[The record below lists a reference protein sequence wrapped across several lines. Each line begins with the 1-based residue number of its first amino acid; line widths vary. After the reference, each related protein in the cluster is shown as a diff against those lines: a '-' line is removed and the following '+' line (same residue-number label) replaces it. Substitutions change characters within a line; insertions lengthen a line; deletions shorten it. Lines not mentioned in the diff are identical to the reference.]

1 MKKEFIVERNGRAFC
16 LYAGLLDEAHSRGL
30 HSIHT
35 SLLQA
40 PTELNDH
47 TAIVSAT
54 VVITD
59 PSSGSSRT
67 FTGIGD
73 ASPDNVNPSMRNS
86 LIRLAETRAK
96 ARALRDS
103 INVGVTALE
112 ELADPDAESG
122 EPVDRRPKARAAC
135 PHCKASDGRPGR
147 HHHPDCPF
155 HTQNAA
161 GRRS

>member
-35 SLLQA
+35 NLLQA
-40 PTELNDH
+40 PSELNEH

-54 VVITD
+54 VVISDAQT
-59 PSSGSSRT
+59 GASRT

-112 ELADPDAESG
+112 ELADPDADG
-122 EPVDRRPKARAAC
+122 AEPEVMRHKTRAAC

-147 HHHPDCPF
+147 HHHPDCPL
-155 HTQNAA
+155 HTPNAA
-161 GRRS
+161 GRRG

>member
-16 LYAGLLDEAHSRGL
+16 LYAGLLDEAHARGL

-40 PTELNDH
+40 PSDLNDH

-59 PSSGSSRT
+59 PQTNANRT

-73 ASPDNVNPSMRNS
+73 ASPENVNPSMRNS

-112 ELADPDAESG
+112 ELADPDADAP
-122 EPVDRRPKARAAC
+122 EPTDRPSKTRTAC

-155 HTQNAA
+155 HTPNAA
-161 GRRS
+161 GRRG